1 MYCETF
7 YIKYKIFE
15 DFWSGYSHRGSGGS
29 YCIFYVYCEYF
40 ECFGRNISHRGSGV
54 SC

>member
-7 YIKYKIFE
+7 E
-15 DFWSGYSHRGSGGS
+15 DYWSDPLHRESGDF
-29 YCIFYVYCEYF
+29 YFIFYVYYKYC
-40 ECFGRNISHRGSGV
+40 ECFGRNISHRGSGD

>member
-15 DFWSGYSHRGSGGS
+15 DYWSGSSHRGSGDFDF
-29 YCIFYVYCEYF
+29 IFYVYYEYC